1 MLRQNFTLNDER
13 ASASNTKVHTSTNV
27 PECREKNRSNKHWY
41 IYLTI
46 GIVIGTVVNS
56 TFSYNNSMSAQI
68 VLGQEPL
75 LKKRPLQIFP
85 LLKELNSGWKNLQV
99 PPLLHKNATGMGAL
113 VIDVGLD
120 KGNEFFLAIDNGFEV
135 VGFEPN
141 PQSFPN
147 LAKKCTEKPKC
158 NIVDLEKAPLP
169 LQREAG
175 HSYLINAGA
184 ASEKA
189 ILQFSMAHDTSSF
202 VANKGLSK
210 KKKVDVP
217 VVRIDDI
224 IRDDVYLF
232 KVDTQGYDQFVIEGA
247 TRSDVK
253 KKKHCRYFGDS
264 VEGFEAVFDGK
275 PGYSHQWADC
285 FEDFLCLNT
294 EKAYPGKFPESLY

>member
-1 MLRQNFTLNDER
+1 M
-13 ASASNTKVHTSTNV
+13 
-27 PECREKNRSNKHWY
+27 
-41 IYLTI
+41 
-46 GIVIGTVVNS
+46 
-56 TFSYNNSMSAQI
+56 
-68 VLGQEPL
+68 
-75 LKKRPLQIFP
+75 
-85 LLKELNSGWKNLQV
+85 

-120 KGNEFFLAIDNGFEV
+120 KGDEFFLAIDNGFEV

-247 TRSDVK
+247 SELFKNHAVRQVIVEIDPFNMVVNNHSVHGFLELLQSNGMMCFTARSDVK